1 MKFIATI
8 LTFLLAF
15 VVREA
20 TCEIDDDED
29 ADGPFK
35 VSN

>member
-1 MKFIATI
+1 MKSIATI

-20 TCEIDDDED
+20 TCEMGEDED